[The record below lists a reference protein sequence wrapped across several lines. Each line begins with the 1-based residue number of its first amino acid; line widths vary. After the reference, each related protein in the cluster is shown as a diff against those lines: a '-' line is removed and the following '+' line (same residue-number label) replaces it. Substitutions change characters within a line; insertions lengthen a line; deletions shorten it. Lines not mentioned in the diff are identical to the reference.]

1 MQIRMKTLKPNFL
14 STPSTTHVA
23 YLSLSLSLS
32 QAVKVT
38 GVGGLAL
45 AMSLS
50 KDAGV
55 LSLTDDLYLSLSVR
69 SLRFGRRFFL
79 SDGMV
84 LLYS

>member
-23 YLSLSLSLS
+23 YLSLS

-38 GVGGLAL
+38 GVGGPAL